1 MKSLSLFS
9 FFLLLLSFGS
19 RQVRAQ
25 DVYANQL
32 VANTNDVQN
41 PQNIVDA
48 SPASFAHVTNL
59 LTLLN
64 TTSVTV
70 DFPQTGKAGDVVNIV
85 VDGTSQLLGV
95 NLLNNTTFDLY
106 DGNTL
111 VESITGSTLLGLN
124 LLDPNGVKYNIKA
137 PTDISD
143 NYTFDRVKVS
153 FNNLLTVNLLNTF
166 RIYSV
171 FFQESCPPVYADGV
185 HS

>member
-95 NLLNNTTFDLY
+95 KLHTYTTY
-106 DGNTL
+106 C
-111 VESITGSTLLGLN
+111 STYLR
-124 LLDPNGVKYNIKA
+124 DWYV
-137 PTDISD
+137 
-143 NYTFDRVKVS
+143 
-153 FNNLLTVNLLNTF
+153 
-166 RIYSV
+166 
-171 FFQESCPPVYADGV
+171 
-185 HS
+185 